1 MEVVGG
7 GMMEWRQDTERELV
21 VQPSALVGEAVQAA
35 SSDSPTKAPYLGDM
49 SGLTASLV
57 RQALPCHFRIT
68 AGAGRGA
75 PSGAIAANRI

>member
-1 MEVVGG
+1 
-7 GMMEWRQDTERELV
+7 
-21 VQPSALVGEAVQAA
+21 
-35 SSDSPTKAPYLGDM
+35 M